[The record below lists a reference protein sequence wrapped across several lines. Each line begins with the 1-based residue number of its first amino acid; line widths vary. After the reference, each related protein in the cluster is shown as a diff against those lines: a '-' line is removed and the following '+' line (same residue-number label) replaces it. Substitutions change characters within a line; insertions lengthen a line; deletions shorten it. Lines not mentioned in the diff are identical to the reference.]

1 MHDTDQ
7 PRDALVLLH
16 GLTDSPWFM
25 RAIAEVMHHQGGMDV
40 YVPLLQG
47 HGLKQ
52 PNGMKEVSHQV
63 WIRNAAWAIAQ
74 ARRSARRL
82 SVGGLSTGGS
92 LAVLLAFR
100 DQDGQDLC
108 SGEQRSVPRL
118 IDGGIL
124 LFSAALRLKKQIILS
139 GRTREQLLRTPI
151 GTIAD
156 IWSERSGSSE
166 KGNDQLIGDHPYRYA
181 RMDYGAA
188 GELSRIIEILDRK
201 RRTRRWGELRGLTQ
215 PLFVAHSEADTTA
228 DIRAMANLVKA
239 SRLHDPNQ
247 VTFFRIGKDF
257 QVPHASIVL
266 AERAYGHSGSPMEPA
281 NPFFDEMMATALRS
295 IVCTSAN

>member
-7 PRDALVLLH
+7 PRDALVLFL

-92 LAVLLAFR
+92 VAVLWH
-100 DQDGQDLC
+100 
-108 SGEQRSVPRL
+108 
-118 IDGGIL
+118 
-124 LFSAALRLKKQIILS
+124 SAIRM
-139 GRTREQLLRTPI
+139 
-151 GTIAD
+151 
-156 IWSERSGSSE
+156 
-166 KGNDQLIGDHPYRYA
+166 A
-181 RMDYGAA
+181 RVSA
-188 GELSRIIEILDRK
+188 
-201 RRTRRWGELRGLTQ
+201 
-215 PLFVAHSEADTTA
+215 VA
-228 DIRAMANLVKA
+228 
-239 SRLHDPNQ
+239 
-247 VTFFRIGKDF
+247 
-257 QVPHASIVL
+257 
-266 AERAYGHSGSPMEPA
+266 
-281 NPFFDEMMATALRS
+281 
-295 IVCTSAN
+295 TSAQCRV